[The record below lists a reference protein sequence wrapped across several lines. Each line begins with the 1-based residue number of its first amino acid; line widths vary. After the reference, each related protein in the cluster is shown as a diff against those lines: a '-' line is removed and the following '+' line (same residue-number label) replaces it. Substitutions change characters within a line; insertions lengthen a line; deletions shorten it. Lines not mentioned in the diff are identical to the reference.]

1 MAVDLIFF
9 ASCDVMLTS

>member
-1 MAVDLIFF
+1 MKCFF